1 MIQHMFGPLCG
12 SLREFRT
19 RCDPHSG
26 PRAREARQRDTG
38 EPAKGLCADTKGQ
51 RPLAVSSLQHARRGF
66 LALAAFLVALGIS
79 ACGGNRS
86 TVPPNTA
93 APDQFLYERGL
104 ESMKNEEWLNAREYF
119 RQVVD
124 GYPQSP
130 VRPDSKLGVGDS
142 FLGDGS
148 TESLVLAAQEF
159 REFLQFY
166 PTNPRADYAQYKL
179 AMSHYEQMRAPERD
193 QTETREALKEF
204 DIFFQRHPNSALLP
218 EVKQKWRDAR
228 DRLSEASYRVG
239 LHYYRVRWYPGAI
252 DRFREVLKED
262 PGFSGRDRIYFY
274 LAESLSRTDKTA
286 EAIPYFERLLAEF
299 PESEHRADT
308 MARLETLKTQ

>member
-1 MIQHMFGPLCG
+1 MDE
-12 SLREFRT
+12 RR
-19 RCDPHSG
+19 
-26 PRAREARQRDTG
+26 RAFERMMYY
-38 EPAKGLCADTKGQ
+38 
-51 RPLAVSSLQHARRGF
+51 F
-66 LALAAFLVALGIS
+66 ALLLLTLTVA
-79 ACGGNRS
+79 ACGGGRA
-86 TVPPNTA
+86 TVPPGDTQ
-93 APDQFLYERGL
+93 PDRFLFDRGQEAL
-104 ESMKNEEWLNAREYF
+104 KEEEWLNAREYF

-124 GYPQSP
+124 NYPQSP
-130 VRPDSKLGVGDS
+130 VRPDAKLGVGDS
-142 FLGDGS
+142 YLGEHT
-148 TESLVLAAQEF
+148 TEALVLAANEF
-159 REFLQFY
+159 REFLTFF

-204 DIFFQRHPNSALLP
+204 DVFFQRYPNSALMA

-262 PGFSGRDRIYFY
+262 PGYPGRDQLYFY
-274 LAESLSRTDKTA
+274 LAESLARTDKRA

-299 PESEHRADT
+299 PQSERREDT
-308 MARLETLKTQ
+308 VERLQELKTQ